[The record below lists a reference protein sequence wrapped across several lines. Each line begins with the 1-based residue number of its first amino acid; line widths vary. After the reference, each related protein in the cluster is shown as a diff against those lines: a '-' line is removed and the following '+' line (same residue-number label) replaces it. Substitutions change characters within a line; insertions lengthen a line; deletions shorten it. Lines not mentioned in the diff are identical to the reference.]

1 MNQQTFLDETFRHTL
16 HKQIIKLCHSLDLP
30 LYWNHFGPRK
40 YTNYQRVGL
49 IVLFLRSK
57 KSLRDF
63 IFEFKESLWS
73 SWLGLK
79 YSLKKSTL
87 HDWLRMFDMKFL
99 RRLHSLILE
108 NEKPSLMAID
118 ATGIDSWQRSRHYE
132 KRMFE
137 MDPNLERNKKMSYA
151 KLDAIIDVHNGIIH
165 DFVLRTKPWHDT
177 IGAKTIF
184 KRMKQKTVKI
194 LADRGY
200 DSEPL
205 HRIVRKMGNI
215 LYAKLRKMKAG
226 RPGGKYRRTC
236 VIKDPDYNLRCR
248 VESVFNSIKHRRIN
262 ALRSKLPEMKKREV
276 AWHIMIYNLEIIQ
289 RISLIIYWLLKKPF
303 RTSLTD
309 EKIYK
314 GLILVFKDENY
325 NINDSLL

>member
-165 DFVLRTKPWHDT
+165 DFVL
-177 IGAKTIF
+177 
-184 KRMKQKTVKI
+184 
-194 LADRGY
+194 
-200 DSEPL
+200 
-205 HRIVRKMGNI
+205 
-215 LYAKLRKMKAG
+215 
-226 RPGGKYRRTC
+226 
-236 VIKDPDYNLRCR
+236 
-248 VESVFNSIKHRRIN
+248 
-262 ALRSKLPEMKKREV
+262 
-276 AWHIMIYNLEIIQ
+276 
-289 RISLIIYWLLKKPF
+289 
-303 RTSLTD
+303 
-309 EKIYK
+309 
-314 GLILVFKDENY
+314 
-325 NINDSLL
+325 